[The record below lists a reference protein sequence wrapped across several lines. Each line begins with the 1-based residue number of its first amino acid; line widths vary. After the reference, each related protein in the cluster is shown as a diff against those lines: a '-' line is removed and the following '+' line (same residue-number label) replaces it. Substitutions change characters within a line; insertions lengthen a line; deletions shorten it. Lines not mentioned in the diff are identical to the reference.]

1 MVVWNSLLI
10 LATTE
15 ASFYGG
21 WQTLTHWILGIR
33 LRRINL
39 LHANDLR
46 HLLPG
51 KGASP
56 SDQKRDR

>member
-10 LATTE
+10 PATTE
-15 ASFYGG
+15 ASYCGA
-21 WQTLTHWILGIR
+21 WQTLTHAILGIR

-51 KGASP
+51 EGA
-56 SDQKRDR
+56 